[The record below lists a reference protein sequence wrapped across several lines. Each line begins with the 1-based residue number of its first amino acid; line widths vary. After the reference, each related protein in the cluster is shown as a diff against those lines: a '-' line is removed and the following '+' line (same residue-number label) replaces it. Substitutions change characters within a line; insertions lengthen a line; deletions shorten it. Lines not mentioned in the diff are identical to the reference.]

1 VLLLVGMICNLLIR
15 PVKETALMSDA
26 ELAHEKSLQQEP
38 SAASAHA
45 QEAARGSFGVM
56 GLVAWALVGI
66 PFLIGVWIA
75 ITKAAALF

>member
-1 VLLLVGMICNLLIR
+1 M
-15 PVKETALMSDA
+15 TDA
-26 ELAHEKSLQQEP
+26 ELAHEKSLQRE
-38 SAASAHA
+38 SAFTSASA
-45 QEAARGSFGVM
+45 QDAARGGFGGL